1 MIAHIYGLSYVES
14 DDLHLCRRLCAPS
27 RAYSLVDSS
36 QVSTFLI
43 SILLIVYGSF
53 RSLNMD
59 FENQDKEK
67 DSNSSSGSFNGNS
80 TNNSIQTIDST
91 QALFLPIGA
100 SVSLLVMFFFFD
112 SVQVVF
118 TICTAVLAT
127 IAFAFLLLPM
137 CQYLTRPC
145 SPQNK
150 ISFGCCGRFTAA
162 ELLSFSLS
170 VMLVLIWVL
179 TGHWLLMDALAM
191 GLCVAMIAFVRLPS
205 LKVSC
210 LLLSGLLIYDVF
222 WVFFSAYIFN
232 SNVMVKVATQP
243 ADNPLDVLSRKLH
256 LGPNVGRDVPRLS
269 LPGKL
274 VFPSSTGS
282 HFSML
287 GIGDIVMPGLLLCFV
302 LRYDNYKK
310 QASGDSCGA
319 SGPANISGRMQKVS
333 YFHCTLI
340 GYFVGLL
347 TATVA
352 SRIHR
357 AAQPAL
363 LYLVPFTLLPLL
375 TMAYLKTPSSST
387 GSHFSMLGIGD
398 IVMPG
403 LLLCFV
409 LRYDNYKKQ
418 ASGDS
423 CGASGPANI
432 SGRMQKVSY
441 FHCTLIGYFVGL
453 LTATVASRIHR
464 AAQPALLYLVPFTLL
479 PLLTMAY
486 LKGDLR
492 RMWSEPFHSKSSSS
506 RFLEV

>member
-1 MIAHIYGLSYVES
+1 MLLARKWRQ
-14 DDLHLCRRLCAPS
+14 DLVALISLFI

-118 TICTAVLAT
+118 TICTA
-127 IAFAFLLLPM
+127 
-137 CQYLTRPC
+137 
-145 SPQNK
+145 
-150 ISFGCCGRFTAA
+150 
-162 ELLSFSLS
+162 
-170 VMLVLIWVL
+170 
-179 TGHWLLMDALAM
+179 ALAM

-375 TMAYLKTPSSST
+375 TMAYLK
-387 GSHFSMLGIGD
+387 LGIGD
-398 IVMPG
+398 RCQTLPEMGPAFQESWDEQAAMTLRLTVCRGLCWRAVSWRSLVGLTGSPCRSLVDRVPCSSG
-403 LLLCFV
+403 SSYNVRERRLLL
-409 LRYDNYKKQ
+409 
-418 ASGDS
+418 
-423 CGASGPANI
+423 
-432 SGRMQKVSY
+432 
-441 FHCTLIGYFVGL
+441 
-453 LTATVASRIHR
+453 ATQLKTASRFGED
-464 AAQPALLYLVPFTLL
+464 QKYTPVPPA
-479 PLLTMAY
+479 
-486 LKGDLR
+486 
-492 RMWSEPFHSKSSSS
+492 
-506 RFLEV
+506 

>member
-1 MIAHIYGLSYVES
+1 
-14 DDLHLCRRLCAPS
+14 
-27 RAYSLVDSS
+27 
-36 QVSTFLI
+36 
-43 SILLIVYGSF
+43 
-53 RSLNMD
+53 MD
-59 FENQDKEK
+59 CENQEK
-67 DSNSSSGSFNGNS
+67 DKDGNPTTGSFNNANS
-80 TNNSIQTIDST
+80 NNSIQTIDST

-137 CQYLTRPC
+137 CQYLTKPC

-150 ISFGCCGRFTAA
+150 ISFGCCGRFTLA

-256 LGPNVGRDVPRLS
+256 LGPGMGRDIPRLS

-310 QASGDSCGA
+310 QANGEVPGSV
-319 SGPANISGRMQKVS
+319 NMSGRMQ
-333 YFHCTLI
+333 
-340 GYFVGLL
+340 
-347 TATVA
+347 
-352 SRIHR
+352 R
-357 AAQPAL
+357 
-363 LYLVPFTLLPLL
+363 
-375 TMAYLKTPSSST
+375 
-387 GSHFSMLGIGD
+387 
-398 IVMPG
+398 
-403 LLLCFV
+403 
-409 LRYDNYKKQ
+409 
-418 ASGDS
+418 
-423 CGASGPANI
+423 
-432 SGRMQKVSY
+432 VSY

-492 RMWSEPFHSKSSSS
+492 RMWSEPFHTKSSSS

>member
-1 MIAHIYGLSYVES
+1 MV
-14 DDLHLCRRLCAPS
+14 S
-27 RAYSLVDSS
+27 RVYSLVDSS

-59 FENQDKEK
+59 EECQEKEK
-67 DSNSSSGSFNGNS
+67 ECSGNGTGALTISSTSSS
-80 TNNSIQTIDST
+80 NSIQTIDST
-91 QALFLPIGA
+91 QALFLPVGA
-100 SVSLLVMFFFFD
+100 SVSLLIMFFFFD

-137 CQYLTRPC
+137 CQYVMKPC
-145 SPQNK
+145 TPQYK
-150 ISFGCCGRFTAA
+150 ISFGCCGRFTMA

-170 VMLVLIWVL
+170 IALVLIWVL

-210 LLLSGLLIYDVF
+210 LLLSGLLVYDVF

-243 ADNPLDVLSRKLH
+243 ADNPIDVLSRKLH
-256 LGPNVGRDVPRLS
+256 FPHAAREGPRLS

-274 VFPSSTGS
+274 VFPSSSGS

-302 LRYDNYKK
+302 LRYDNHKK
-310 QASGDSCGA
+310 QSSNASSSGGGGCAGGDPGTPA
-319 SGPANISGRMQKVS
+319 FPGPGGIPSRMQRVS

-375 TMAYLKTPSSST
+375 TMAYIKGSQLEKREQLLGTDWPSIDPPGICWWKGGGKWQVWNKEHHNHSALFKKRHPCWNLVSTESSQIWLST
-387 GSHFSMLGIGD
+387 REITRIFPRHVKLCNCSILQSMCGRN
-398 IVMPG
+398 V
-403 LLLCFV
+403 CS
-409 LRYDNYKKQ
+409 YK
-418 ASGDS
+418 
-423 CGASGPANI
+423 N
-432 SGRMQKVSY
+432 RM
-441 FHCTLIGYFVGL
+441 
-453 LTATVASRIHR
+453 
-464 AAQPALLYLVPFTLL
+464 
-479 PLLTMAY
+479 
-486 LKGDLR
+486 
-492 RMWSEPFHSKSSSS
+492 
-506 RFLEV
+506 